1 MRKVRITNILLIITF
16 LILIPA
22 LSPNTFQHPPSG
34 QPRFSPL
41 SDPLGHFEGTGSPGS
56 LSWTGDGQQ
65 ISNPSFETGTVAP
78 WLQIQ
83 YLTANGS
90 AVTLAGSGY
99 LSSKS
104 AQLTIYSG
112 NSSSLS
118 LIQDSH
124 IGLTDDLQ
132 QNLGFTQA
140 IRFRTAV
147 LVQALTGSTGSDR
160 VEASLALTTSI
171 GGVRTIH
178 YVFADGSRLPPNSTT
193 DAYIKV
199 PGLGTVGQWITI
211 DRDLAADAAAVFPV
225 DYLSIDSVTS
235 ITLIVSA
242 QTLPGPT
249 VVDPHIKFL
258 D

>member
-1 MRKVRITNILLIITF
+1 MRKVRITNILIIITF

-34 QPRFSPL
+34 QPRFSPP
-41 SDPLGHFEGTGSPGS
+41 SDPLGHFEGTGAPGS

-65 ISNPSFETGTVAP
+65 IGNPSFETGTVAP

-104 AQLTIYSG
+104 AQLTAYSG

-124 IGLTDDLQ
+124 IGLADDLTQ
-132 QNLGFTQA
+132 QKLGFTQA
-140 IRFRTAV
+140 TRFKTSV
-147 LVQALTGSTGSDR
+147 LIQALTGGTGSDR

-171 GGVRTIH
+171 G
-178 YVFADGSRLPPNSTT
+178 
-193 DAYIKV
+193 
-199 PGLGTVGQWITI
+199 
-211 DRDLAADAAAVFPV
+211 
-225 DYLSIDSVTS
+225 
-235 ITLIVSA
+235 
-242 QTLPGPT
+242 
-249 VVDPHIKFL
+249 
-258 D
+258 